1 VLHAAQK
8 LGIDVPTFCYHNKMD
23 PLGACRM
30 CLVAIER
37 QKGLPPACATPVAPG
52 MVVTTKS
59 EAVEKARRGMLELLL
74 INHPL
79 DCPICDKGGE
89 CPLQNLTFKF
99 GPGVTRFVE
108 EKRRFQKRL
117 QIGPQIVLDRERC
130 IMCQLCVRFM
140 NDIADDP
147 QLVMINRGDSTEIG
161 IFPGRPFD
169 SVFSGNTTDICP
181 VGALTSK
188 SYRFLARP
196 WDLEHTPSVCPTCPV
211 GCNIDINTRRGQL
224 MRLIPRENTAVDDG
238 WLCDIGRYGT
248 LSWARYER
256 VTAPLIK
263 KNGHFLPATWDEAL
277 QAAEEG
283 LRASRAG
290 GILAGLASPRSTN
303 EELYLFGRLL
313 RGALRTPHLDT
324 INGSRGGTATLGG
337 APIEAIED
345 ADAIVL
351 VDADPI
357 ARQMVL
363 HLRLVKA
370 AKRRGIRPVVIS
382 NDDTGMDKYAAA
394 KLGFDPTNLAATL
407 QGLADAVRAARSAH
421 TPADVGAR
429 DVVTAG
435 QTLAATVRGLAD
447 AVRVV
452 RDGTPHPP
460 APSPARGERGQ
471 PLPSPASGRGIGGEG
486 SSPRVQDEG
495 SGLRAA
501 GQALATAQ
509 RGLVIYDER
518 ALDGPAGPAVLE
530 ALRALEALLARLE
543 VYKQFPEPTGRLL
556 ALAKETNSRGAAEMG
571 VAPALLA
578 GGRPIEDAAW
588 YSTLSSAW
596 GLPLS
601 GHKGL
606 DAAGILQAAARGDV
620 HGLFVLDT
628 DLLAEW
634 PDEALARAALEKV
647 PFVLVQ
653 TPLLTP
659 TAQLADVVLPSAG
672 FAEEDGTLTNLE
684 GRVQSLGRA
693 VTPPGEARDGWEIL
707 ALLSNRLGV
716 IQTYESAAAVTE
728 EIIDVLDLPAWQ
740 VLGRYP
746 RRTLVAVGG
755 GA

>member
-1 VLHAAQK
+1 MQQSDQVTLTIDGKQVSVPKGTLVLDAAKK
-8 LGIDVPTFCYHNKMD
+8 LGIDIPIFCYHEKME

-30 CLVAIER
+30 CLVSIER
-37 QKGLPPACATPVAPG
+37 AKGFPPACATPVAEG

-59 EAVEKARRGMLELLL
+59 EAVEKTRRGILEFLL

-89 CPLQNLTFKF
+89 CPLQNHTFKF

-108 EKRRFQKRL
+108 DKRHFAKSL

-140 NDIADDP
+140 DIIADDA

-161 IFPGRPFD
+161 TYPGRPFD
-169 SVFSGNTTDICP
+169 SVFSGNVTDICP

-188 SYRFLARP
+188 SYRFLSRP

-224 MRLIPRENTAVDDG
+224 MRLTPRENTSVDDG

-256 VTAPLIK
+256 VTTPMVK
-263 KNGHFLPATWDEAL
+263 KNGQFLPVSWDEAL
-277 QAAEEG
+277 ETAITG
-283 LRASRAG
+283 LRASRANG
-290 GILAGLASPRSTN
+290 MLAGLASARSTN

-313 RGALRTPHLDT
+313 RGGLRTPHLDT
-324 INGSRGGTATLGG
+324 IDGSRAGTERLGG

-370 AKRRGIRPVVIS
+370 AKRRDVHPVVIS
-382 NDDTGMDKYAAA
+382 NDPTGMDKYASAR
-394 KLGFDPTNLAATL
+394 LGYD
-407 QGLADAVRAARSAH
+407 AARLS
-421 TPADVGAR
+421 TTLRDLAR
-429 DVVTAG
+429 AITAAR
-435 QTLAATVRGLAD
+435 QNASLDTV
-447 AVRVV
+447 
-452 RDGTPHPP
+452 P
-460 APSPARGERGQ
+460 APVAQAAR
-471 PLPSPASGRGIGGEG
+471 L
-486 SSPRVQDEG
+486 
-495 SGLRAA
+495 
-501 GQALATAQ
+501 LATAK

-518 ALDGPAGPAVLE
+518 VLDEPDGSDVLS
-530 ALRALEALLARLE
+530 ALRALEALLANLDDL
-543 VYKQFPEPTGRLL
+543 PTARLL
-556 ALAKETNSRGAAEMG
+556 ALAKDTNSRGAAEMG

-578 GGRPIEDAAW
+578 GGRPMDDVEW
-588 YSTLSSAW
+588 FNTLSSAW
-596 GLPLS
+596 GLPMQRQA
-601 GHKGL
+601 GL
-606 DAAGILQAAARGDV
+606 DAAGILKAGAQGELD
-620 HGLFVLDT
+620 GLFLLDC
-628 DLLAEW
+628 DPLAVW
-634 PDEALARAALEKV
+634 PDEGVARKALQSV
-647 PFVLVQ
+647 PFLVVQ

-659 TAQLADVVLPSAG
+659 TAELAHVILPSAG
-672 FAEEDGTLTNLE
+672 FGEVSGTLTNLE

-693 VTPPGEARDGWEIL
+693 VAIPGEARDGWEIL
-707 ALLSNRLGV
+707 SLLSGMTDV
-716 IQTYESAAAVTE
+716 AQTYGSSAEVTQ
-728 EIIDVLDLPAWQ
+728 EIIDVLDLPAWR

-746 RRTLVAVGG
+746 RRALAAAGEAV
-755 GA
+755 

>member
-1 VLHAAQK
+1 MQQPDQVTLTIDGKEVTVPKGTLVLHAAQK
-8 LGIDVPTFCYHNKMD
+8 LGIDIPTFCYHNKMD

-30 CLVAIER
+30 CLVAIEKQR
-37 QKGLPPACATPVAPG
+37 GLPPACATPVAPG

-224 MRLIPRENTAVDDG
+224 MRIIPRENTAVDDG

-248 LSWARYER
+248 LSWARYDR
-256 VTAPLIK
+256 VTAPLVK
-263 KNGHFLPATWDEAL
+263 KNGHFLPATWSEAL
-277 QAAEEG
+277 QAAEDG

-290 GILAGLASPRSTN
+290 GTLAGLASPRSTN

-382 NDDTGMDKYAAA
+382 NDETGMDKYAAA
-394 KLGFDPTNLAATL
+394 KLGFDPANLAATL
-407 QGLADAVRAARSAH
+407 QGLADAVRAARAAH
-421 TPADVGAR
+421 PPAEVGAR

-435 QTLAATVRGLAD
+435 QALAATVRGLAD

-460 APSPARGERGQ
+460 VPSPRE
-471 PLPSPASGRGIGGEG
+471 GEG
-486 SSPRVQDEG
+486 GQAPPLARAQAEG
-495 SGLRAA
+495 SEVRAA

-518 ALDGPAGPAVLE
+518 ALDGPDRPAVLE
-530 ALRALEALLARLE
+530 ALRALEALLARLD

-556 ALAKETNSRGAAEMG
+556 ALAKE
-571 VAPALLA
+571 
-578 GGRPIEDAAW
+578 
-588 YSTLSSAW
+588 
-596 GLPLS
+596 
-601 GHKGL
+601 
-606 DAAGILQAAARGDV
+606 
-620 HGLFVLDT
+620 
-628 DLLAEW
+628 
-634 PDEALARAALEKV
+634 
-647 PFVLVQ
+647 
-653 TPLLTP
+653 
-659 TAQLADVVLPSAG
+659 
-672 FAEEDGTLTNLE
+672 
-684 GRVQSLGRA
+684 
-693 VTPPGEARDGWEIL
+693 
-707 ALLSNRLGV
+707 
-716 IQTYESAAAVTE
+716 
-728 EIIDVLDLPAWQ
+728 
-740 VLGRYP
+740 
-746 RRTLVAVGG
+746 
-755 GA
+755 

>member
-1 VLHAAQK
+1 MQQSDQVTLTIDGKQVSVPKGTLVLDAAKK
-8 LGIDVPTFCYHNKMD
+8 LGIDIPIFCYHEKME

-30 CLVAIER
+30 CLVSIER
-37 QKGLPPACATPVAPG
+37 AKGFPPACATPVAEG

-59 EAVEKARRGMLELLL
+59 EAVEKTRRGILEFLL

-89 CPLQNLTFKF
+89 CPLQNHTFKF

-108 EKRRFQKRL
+108 DKRHFAKSL

-140 NDIADDP
+140 DIIADDA

-161 IFPGRPFD
+161 TYPGRPFD
-169 SVFSGNTTDICP
+169 SVFSGNVTDICP

-188 SYRFLARP
+188 SYRFLSRP

-224 MRLIPRENTAVDDG
+224 MRLTPRENTPVDDG

-256 VTAPLIK
+256 VTTPMVK
-263 KNGHFLPATWDEAL
+263 KNGQFLPVSWGEAL
-277 QAAEEG
+277 ETAITG
-283 LRASRAG
+283 LRASRANG
-290 GILAGLASPRSTN
+290 MLAGLASARSTN

-313 RGALRTPHLDT
+313 RGGLRTPHLDT
-324 INGSRGGTATLGG
+324 IDGSRAGTERLGG

-370 AKRRGIRPVVIS
+370 AKRRDVHPVVIS
-382 NDDTGMDKYAAA
+382 NDPTGMDKYASARLGYDAARLSTTLRDLARAITAARQNASLDTVPAPVAQAARLLAAA
-394 KLGFDPTNLAATL
+394 K
-407 QGLADAVRAARSAH
+407 
-421 TPADVGAR
+421 
-429 DVVTAG
+429 
-435 QTLAATVRGLAD
+435 
-447 AVRVV
+447 
-452 RDGTPHPP
+452 
-460 APSPARGERGQ
+460 
-471 PLPSPASGRGIGGEG
+471 
-486 SSPRVQDEG
+486 
-495 SGLRAA
+495 
-501 GQALATAQ
+501 

-518 ALDGPAGPAVLE
+518 VLDEPDGSDVLS
-530 ALRALEALLARLE
+530 ALRALEALLANLDDL
-543 VYKQFPEPTGRLL
+543 PTARLL
-556 ALAKETNSRGAAEMG
+556 ALAKDTNSRGAAEMG

-578 GGRPIEDAAW
+578 GGRPMDDAEW
-588 YSTLSSAW
+588 FNTLSSAW
-596 GLPLS
+596 GLPMQRQA
-601 GHKGL
+601 GL
-606 DAAGILQAAARGDV
+606 DAAGILKAGAQGELD
-620 HGLFVLDT
+620 GLFLLDC
-628 DLLAEW
+628 DPLAVW
-634 PDEALARAALEKV
+634 PDEGVARKALQSV
-647 PFVLVQ
+647 PFLVVQ

-659 TAQLADVVLPSAG
+659 TAELAHVILPSAG
-672 FAEEDGTLTNLE
+672 FGEVSGTLTNLE

-693 VTPPGEARDGWEIL
+693 VAIPGEARDGWEIL
-707 ALLSNRLGV
+707 SLLSGMTDV
-716 IQTYESAAAVTE
+716 AQTYGSAAEVTQ
-728 EIIDVLDLPAWQ
+728 EIIDVLDLPAWR

-746 RRTLVAVGG
+746 RRALAAAGEAV
-755 GA
+755 